1 VVDIQTK
8 RVYEEAD
15 ADDGFRVLVDRVW
28 PRGLKKEQ
36 VAADLWLKD
45 IAPSTDLRKWF
56 GHDPAKWDEFR
67 ERYFSELDD
76 EQEAVAQLLDKA
88 AEGRLTLLYSAR
100 DAEHNQAVALRE
112 YLLAHGRESAA
123 EKR

>member
-112 YLLAHGRESAA
+112 YLLSHGRESAA